1 MTGEAVARAR
11 DVADALRRVQARLRD
26 HVVSAMATVD
36 AHELRAAD
44 DSLDGDTIYAIDRV
58 SESLLLE
65 LLERELADWLPLV
78 VVAEGL
84 PDIGHGPGV
93 ALLPVDAPLAAA
105 RHRVIV
111 DPIDGTRGLMY
122 GKRSAWILTGF
133 AAQPPDR
140 VPTLADVVVAV
151 QTEIPP
157 PKQLLAD
164 TLWAVR
170 GQGVQATRTNLVTGL
185 VAPLRVAPSRAR
197 TIAHGFGQVMRAI
210 PGGRDLLAAI
220 DDEVCGVL
228 VKPAAGKASTFED
241 QYICTGG
248 QIAELVYGHDRWV
261 ADLRPLLAPVLR
273 ARGLPAPLCC
283 HPYDICTTLVAREA
297 GVLVTGLDGRE
308 LTTPL
313 VLDTDVAWV
322 GYANETIRD
331 QVHPALTAALRT
343 AGLA

>member
-1 MTGEAVARAR
+1 AGSRCRRGRASRPRPARLPPTTLTIQLRVRRRARIQPRTRRPPRPGPGARPRPPASRDVRPYPARPERRPAVTGEAVARAR

-58 SESLLLE
+58 SESLLLG

-185 VAPLRVAPSRAR
+185 VAP
-197 TIAHGFGQVMRAI
+197 
-210 PGGRDLLAAI
+210 
-220 DDEVCGVL
+220 
-228 VKPAAGKASTFED
+228 
-241 QYICTGG
+241 
-248 QIAELVYGHDRWV
+248 
-261 ADLRPLLAPVLR
+261 
-273 ARGLPAPLCC
+273 
-283 HPYDICTTLVAREA
+283 
-297 GVLVTGLDGRE
+297 
-308 LTTPL
+308 
-313 VLDTDVAWV
+313 
-322 GYANETIRD
+322 
-331 QVHPALTAALRT
+331 
-343 AGLA
+343 